1 MHQKHQIFIL
11 IVFNQIVCVFQQT
24 LFRVLFQWL
33 HEKYKGRLMKIIIP
47 KCPLKVVVRENY
59 TIKLQGTEIF
69 TRRCSVSYIEDE
81 KLSTE
86 VILK

>member
-1 MHQKHQIFIL
+1 MMVSF
-11 IVFNQIVCVFQQT
+11 T
-24 LFRVLFQWL
+24 
-33 HEKYKGRLMKIIIP
+33 IIP
-47 KCPLKVVVRENY
+47 KCPLEVVVRENY

-69 TRRCSVSYIEDE
+69 TRRFSISYIEDE

>member
-1 MHQKHQIFIL
+1 MHPKHQIFIL

-24 LFRVLFQWL
+24 LHNR
-33 HEKYKGRLMKIIIP
+33 YDITP
-47 KCPLKVVVRENY
+47 KCPLEVVVRENY

-69 TRRCSVSYIEDE
+69 TRRCSISYIEDE

>member
-1 MHQKHQIFIL
+1 MMVSF
-11 IVFNQIVCVFQQT
+11 T
-24 LFRVLFQWL
+24 
-33 HEKYKGRLMKIIIP
+33 IIP
-47 KCPLKVVVRENY
+47 KCRLEVVVRENY

-69 TRRCSVSYIEDE
+69 TRRFSISYIEDE

>member
-24 LFRVLFQWL
+24 LS
-33 HEKYKGRLMKIIIP
+33 IIP
-47 KCPLKVVVRENY
+47 KCPLDVVVREDY

-69 TRRCSVSYIEDE
+69 TRRCSLSYIEDK